1 MGSKTLENIS
11 KMKRDQKHAK
21 LRELAK
27 QQGVKP
33 IRSIEDLY
41 GNFWPEEESIDEFLE
56 WLRELRHSDKPRRL
70 PE

>member
-1 MGSKTLENIS
+1 MIFMVNFTLV
-11 KMKRDQKHAK
+11 KRDQKHAK